1 MSAWKRL
8 RIWARKRRYVIRR
21 RPELNLTYRITV
33 GVVGAL
39 VLAGGIVAIP
49 YPGPGWLI
57 VFLGLGILASE
68 FSWAHRLLGFARTK
82 YDAWVEWFRQQH
94 WAVQGVF
101 GLGTCLVVLA
111 SMWMLGVFGTVAGW
125 VDVDADWVHSPIL

>member
-1 MSAWKRL
+1 MSAWKRI

-39 VLAGGIVAIP
+39 VLAGGVVAIP

-68 FSWAHRLLGFARTK
+68 FSWAHRLLRFARTR
-82 YDAWVEWFRQQH
+82 YDAWVEWFRHQH
-94 WAVQGVF
+94 WSVQGVF

-125 VDVDADWVHSPIL
+125 VDVDAEWVRSPIL